1 MSRSGQYL
9 STITKKGK
17 VYLQKT
23 GVGLESIGFCSV
35 ALGDENSS
43 SVFADHGYSTLYGH
57 LHMARKLQGQGHS
70 VYWDEVQKDGTYIRV
85 WGLISNL
92 VENRATGGPT
102 AIKSYNFNMMVSKV
116 ALLNADG
123 KLMTDIFPLGGIES
137 EPSYASN

>member
-1 MSRSGQYL
+1 
-9 STITKKGK
+9 
-17 VYLQKT
+17 
-23 GVGLESIGFCSV
+23 
-35 ALGDENSS
+35 
-43 SVFADHGYSTLYGH
+43 
-57 LHMARKLQGQGHS
+57 MARKLQGQGHS